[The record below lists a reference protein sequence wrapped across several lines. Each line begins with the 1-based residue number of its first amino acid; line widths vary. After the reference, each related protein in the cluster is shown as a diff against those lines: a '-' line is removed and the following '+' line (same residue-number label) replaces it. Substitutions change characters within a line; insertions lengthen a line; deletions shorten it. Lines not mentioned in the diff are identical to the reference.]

1 MTYLKQRMGIRS
13 QSVGSRR
20 YDRALLRRSILLG
33 LGGAV
38 AGCSDLAGSGPS
50 SADIEAAS
58 RARQGDPVRFALID
72 VSPGTVAAMENWGRP
87 SLLGGFGNVRRPAA
101 QTIGVGDSIQVV
113 IWEAAAGGLFSA
125 AAIDRQ
131 SPGARS
137 ATIPEQAVA
146 SDGMITVPYAGRI
159 RAAGR
164 SPSQVEAA
172 IVAGLQGKALEPQVL
187 VTVTRNVSNTVTVIG
202 EVTSGARVPLTAR
215 GDRILDVIAAAGG
228 IRVPVHEVFL
238 TLVRQDQTVRVP
250 MQAILA
256 QPTENILVLPG
267 DVVTVSRDPQTF
279 TAAGATGQNAVI
291 PFDSIGISLEEAIA
305 RAGGLNDLR
314 ADPQGVFVIRFE
326 DAQRYDQLGLVRPS
340 SGPSAQ
346 IPVIYRVNMRDPN
359 SFFLAR
365 RFYMR
370 NKDVLFVSNAPLAE
384 LQKVFGVI
392 NALIVPG
399 ATAVAVTAAAR
410 Y

>member
-1 MTYLKQRMGIRS
+1 MTYLKQRTGIRS

-101 QTIGVGDSIQVV
+101 QTIGVGDAIQVV
-113 IWEAAAGGLFSA
+113 IWEAAAGGLFSS

-131 SPGARS
+131 SPGSRS

-202 EVTSGARVPLTAR
+202 EVTSGARVPLTATVR
-215 GDRILDVIAAAGG
+215 CTSISRTSLRPSSTGR
-228 IRVPVHEVFL
+228 
-238 TLVRQDQTVRVP
+238 TLVRKTRLNAP
-250 MQAILA
+250 STPRSRRRSKSAR
-256 QPTENILVLPG
+256 PTGPY
-267 DVVTVSRDPQTF
+267 
-279 TAAGATGQNAVI
+279 ATG
-291 PFDSIGISLEEAIA
+291 P
-305 RAGGLNDLR
+305 LR
-314 ADPQGVFVIRFE
+314 
-326 DAQRYDQLGLVRPS
+326 
-340 SGPSAQ
+340 
-346 IPVIYRVNMRDPN
+346 
-359 SFFLAR
+359 R
-365 RFYMR
+365 R
-370 NKDVLFVSNAPLAE
+370 
-384 LQKVFGVI
+384 
-392 NALIVPG
+392 
-399 ATAVAVTAAAR
+399 
-410 Y
+410 

>member
-1 MTYLKQRMGIRS
+1 MTYLKQGMGGKS
-13 QSVGSRR
+13 GTVGPRIC
-20 YDRALLRRSILLG
+20 DRALFRRSILFG

-38 AGCSDLAGSGPS
+38 AGCSNLAGSGPS
-50 SADIEAAS
+50 SAQIDAAS
-58 RARQGDPVRFALID
+58 KARQGEPVRFALID
-72 VSPGTVAAMENWGRP
+72 VSPGTVEAMEKWGRP
-87 SLLGGFGNVRRPAA
+87 SLQGGFGDVRRPAA

-125 AAIDRQ
+125 SGLDRQ
-131 SPGARS
+131 SPGSRS
-137 ATIPEQAVA
+137 STIPEQAVG
-146 SDGMITVPYAGRI
+146 SDGMVTVPYAGRI
-159 RAAGR
+159 RVAGH
-164 SPSQVEAA
+164 STSQVEAA
-172 IVAGLQGKALEPQVL
+172 IVAGLKDKASEPQAL
-187 VTVTRNVSNTVTVIG
+187 VTVTKNVSNTVTVIG
-202 EVTSGARVPLTAR
+202 EVTNGARVPLTAR

-228 IRVPVHEVFL
+228 IRVPIHEVFL

-256 QPTENILVLPG
+256 QPTENIFVLPG
-267 DVVTVSRDPQTF
+267 DVVTVARDPQTF

-305 RAGGLNDLR
+305 RAGGLNDQR

-326 DAQRYDQLGLVRPS
+326 DAQRYDQLGVGRPS
-340 SGPSAQ
+340 PGPSAQ

-392 NALIVPG
+392 NTLIVPG